1 MSVVYRFSGV
11 LSVLFF
17 MISFNIKAQDN
28 WSGLTLADSLGSIQS
43 INYGYIHSSG
53 VVNDFTNKFIWGGFI
68 DEDIK
73 NNSLALHKTSSNFL
87 EAQMQAGLQFQ
98 SAIKNN
104 WFWGV
109 NYNYVQN
116 NYAKYPTDLFELVFK
131 GNENLPSAQL
141 METRFFNI
149 GLQQGG
155 FIVGKQFNLVSSK
168 LQLKINPFVNVA
180 QQYNFLELNGT
191 LNTSDFGD
199 EIAYNGS
206 FKQQRLL
213 NNGMGAGLN
222 FSVFYQKNKNLWRL
236 DVTNLGFVNVESEQI
251 QNKNNSTNFTGVT
264 IEDIFAFEN
273 AQPNLDNITDTLVE
287 TEIVK
292 ESVLTPFS
300 IKLSNDYLITQ
311 SHSLRLSARYFNA
324 PNFVPQF
331 SIGYN
336 YQKNIFQGGVNAN
349 FGGYTNFMAGAYV
362 GAKFNSFTLGVGSNN
377 LLAWIVPQNTLSQA
391 AFIQL
396 KYGVK

>member
-1 MSVVYRFSGV
+1 MSVRYKFSGV

-311 SHSLRLSARYFNA
+311 SHSLRLSVRYFNA
-324 PNFVPQF
+324 PNFVPQL

-396 KYGVK
+396 KYEFK

>member
-1 MSVVYRFSGV
+1 MSVRYKFSGV

-311 SHSLRLSARYFNA
+311 SHSLRFSVRYFNA